1 MTCIYFVRHCQSDH
15 TKSDDERLRSLTK
28 EGLEDS
34 HAVLHYLKDKNID
47 VFISSPYKR
56 SYDTIAKAAE
66 YYHLQIKT
74 DERLRERKSGK
85 NGNTFELFKKRWADK
100 NYAESDGESLYSV
113 QKRNIEALKEIIEI
127 YRDKNIVIGTHGTA
141 LSTILNYYN
150 PAFDCDSFMRIIDYM
165 PYIVKIEFDGA
176 QYAGMSEEL
185 IIKKEYNSHQT
196 AGIDK
201 NIKVI

>member
-15 TKSDDERLRSLTK
+15 TKSGDERLRPLTK

-34 HAVLHYLKDKNID
+34 HAVLHYLKDKKID

-56 SYDTIAKAAE
+56 SYDTIAKAAQ

-74 DERLRERKSGK
+74 DERLRERRSGK
-85 NGNTFELFKKRWADK
+85 NGNTFELFKKRWTDK
-100 NYAESDGESLYSV
+100 NYTEADGESLYSV
-113 QKRNIEALKEIIEI
+113 QKRNIEALKEIMET

-141 LSTILNYYN
+141 LSTILNYYH
-150 PAFDCDSFMRIIDYM
+150 PAFDCDSFIRIIDYM

-185 IIKKEYNSHQT
+185 IIKKEYNSH
-196 AGIDK
+196 
-201 NIKVI
+201 

>member
-1 MTCIYFVRHCQSDH
+1 MTRIYFVRHCQSDH
-15 TKSDDERLRSLTK
+15 TKTCDEWLRPLTK
-28 EGLEDS
+28 EGLDDS

-74 DERLRERKSGK
+74 DERLRERKAGK

-100 NYAESDGESLYSV
+100 NYAETDGESLYSV
-113 QKRNIEALKEIIEI
+113 QKRNIEAIKEIIEI
-127 YRDKNIVIGTHGTA
+127 YQDKNIVIGTHGTA
-141 LSTILNYYN
+141 LSAILNYYN

-165 PYIVKIEFDGA
+165 PYIVKLDFGGA
-176 QYAGMSEEL
+176 QYAGMTEEL
-185 IIKKEYNSHQT
+185 IIKKEY
-196 AGIDK
+196 K
-201 NIKVI
+201 NK

>member
-15 TKSDDERLRSLTK
+15 TKSSDEQLRPLTK

-74 DERLRERKSGK
+74 DERLRERKAGK

-185 IIKKEYNSHQT
+185 IIKKEYNSH
-196 AGIDK
+196 
-201 NIKVI
+201 

>member
-1 MTCIYFVRHCQSDH
+1 MTRIYFVRHCQSDH
-15 TKSDDERLRSLTK
+15 TKSGDEWLRPLTK
-28 EGLEDS
+28 EGLDDS

-74 DERLRERKSGK
+74 DERLRERKAGK

-100 NYAESDGESLYSV
+100 NYAEADGESLNSV
-113 QKRNIEALKEIIEI
+113 QKRNIEAIKEIIEI
-127 YRDKNIVIGTHGTA
+127 YQDKNIVIGTHGTA

-165 PYIVKIEFDGA
+165 PYIVKIEFDGTR
-176 QYAGMSEEL
+176 YIGITEEL
-185 IIKKEYNSHQT
+185 IIEKEY
-196 AGIDK
+196 K
-201 NIKVI
+201 NK

>member
-15 TKSDDERLRSLTK
+15 TKSGDEWLRPLTK

-74 DERLRERKSGK
+74 DERLRERKAGK
-85 NGNTFELFKKRWADK
+85 NGNNFEMFKKRWADK
-100 NYAESDGESLYSV
+100 NYAEPEGESLYSV
-113 QKRNIEALKEIIEI
+113 QKRNIEAIREIIEN
-127 YRDKNIVIGTHGTA
+127 YRDKHIVVGTHGTA

-150 PAFDCDSFMRIIDYM
+150 PVFGCDDFIRIINYM
-165 PYIVKIEFDGA
+165 PYIVKCEFDGTR
-176 QYAGMSEEL
+176 YIGITEEL
-185 IIKKEYNSHQT
+185 IIEKEY
-196 AGIDK
+196 K
-201 NIKVI
+201 NK

>member
-15 TKSDDERLRSLTK
+15 TKSSDEQLRPLTK

-34 HAVLHYLKDKNID
+34 NAVLHYLKDKKID

-56 SYDTIAKAAE
+56 SYDTIAKAAQ

-74 DERLRERKSGK
+74 DERLRERRSGK
-85 NGNTFELFKKRWADK
+85 NGNTFELFKKRWTDK
-100 NYAESDGESLYSV
+100 NYTEADGESLYSV
-113 QKRNIEALKEIIEI
+113 QKRNIEALKEIMET

-141 LSTILNYYN
+141 LSTILNYYH
-150 PAFDCDSFMRIIDYM
+150 PAFDCDSFIRIIDYM

-185 IIKKEYNSHQT
+185 IIKKEYNSH
-196 AGIDK
+196 
-201 NIKVI
+201 

>member
-1 MTCIYFVRHCQSDH
+1 MTGIYFVRHCQSDH
-15 TKSDDERLRSLTK
+15 TKSGDECLRPLTK
-28 EGLEDS
+28 EGLDDS

-66 YYHLQIKT
+66 YYYLQIKT

-85 NGNTFELFKKRWADK
+85 NGNTFELFKKRWVDK
-100 NYAESDGESLYSV
+100 NYAEPDGESLYSV

-165 PYIVKIEFDGA
+165 PYIVKLEFDGA
-176 QYAGMSEEL
+176 QYAGMTEEL
-185 IIKKEYNSHQT
+185 IIKKEYKLRTVH
-196 AGIDK
+196 GK
-201 NIKVI
+201 N

>member
-1 MTCIYFVRHCQSDH
+1 MTYIYFVRHWQSDH
-15 TKSDDERLRSLTK
+15 TKNGDERLRPLTK

-74 DERLRERKSGK
+74 DERLRERKAGK
-85 NGNTFELFKKRWADK
+85 NGNIFELFKKRWADK

-127 YRDKNIVIGTHGTA
+127 YQDKNIVIGTHGTA

-176 QYAGMSEEL
+176 QYARMSEEL
-185 IIKKEYNSHQT
+185 IIKKEYNSH
-196 AGIDK
+196 
-201 NIKVI
+201 

>member
-1 MTCIYFVRHCQSDH
+1 MTCMYFVRHCQSDH
-15 TKSDDERLRSLTK
+15 TKSGDECLRPLTK
-28 EGLEDS
+28 EGLDDS

-66 YYHLQIKT
+66 YYYLQIKT

-85 NGNTFELFKKRWADK
+85 NGNTFELFKKRWVDK
-100 NYAESDGESLYSV
+100 NYAEPDGESLYSV

-150 PAFDCDSFMRIIDYM
+150 PAFGCDSFMRIIGYM
-165 PYIVKIEFDGA
+165 PYIVKLEFDGA
-176 QYAGMSEEL
+176 QYAGMTEEL
-185 IIKKEYNSHQT
+185 IIKKEYKLRTVH
-196 AGIDK
+196 GK
-201 NIKVI
+201 N

>member
-15 TKSDDERLRSLTK
+15 TKSGDERLRPLTK

-56 SYDTIAKAAE
+56 SYDTITKAAE

-100 NYAESDGESLYSV
+100 NYAEEDGESLYSV

-150 PAFDCDSFMRIIDYM
+150 PAFGCDSFMRIIDYM
-165 PYIVKIEFDGA
+165 PYIVKIEFDGEH
-176 QYAGMSEEL
+176 YARMSEEL
-185 IIKKEYNSHQT
+185 IIKKEYKLCT
-196 AGIDK
+196 AHGK
-201 NIKVI
+201 N

>member
-15 TKSDDERLRSLTK
+15 TKSGDEWLRPLTK
-28 EGLEDS
+28 EGLDDS
-34 HAVLHYLKDKNID
+34 HAVLYYLKDKNID

-100 NYAESDGESLYSV
+100 NYAEEDGESLYSL

-150 PAFDCDSFMRIIDYM
+150 PAFGCDSFMRIIDYM

-176 QYAGMSEEL
+176 QYAGMTEEL
-185 IIKKEYNSHQT
+185 IIKKEYKLHT
-196 AGIDK
+196 AHGK
-201 NIKVI
+201 N

>member
-1 MTCIYFVRHCQSDH
+1 MTRIYFVRHCQSDH
-15 TKSDDERLRSLTK
+15 TKTCDEWLRPLTK
-28 EGLEDS
+28 EGLDDS

-74 DERLRERKSGK
+74 DERLRERKAGK

-165 PYIVKIEFDGA
+165 PYIVKIEFDGTR
-176 QYAGMSEEL
+176 YIGITEEL
-185 IIKKEYNSHQT
+185 IIEKEY
-196 AGIDK
+196 K
-201 NIKVI
+201 NK

>member
-1 MTCIYFVRHCQSDH
+1 MTRIYFVRHCQSDH
-15 TKSDDERLRSLTK
+15 TKTCDERLRPLTK

-66 YYHLQIKT
+66 YYHIRIQT

-85 NGNTFELFKKRWADK
+85 NGNNFELFKKRWADK
-100 NYAESDGESLYSV
+100 NYAEADGESLYSV

-150 PAFDCDSFMRIIDYM
+150 PAFDCDSFIRIIDYM
-165 PYIVKIEFDGA
+165 PYIVKLEFDGTL
-176 QYAGMSEEL
+176 YAGMTEEL
-185 IIKKEYNSHQT
+185 IIKKEYKLRTLNSR
-196 AGIDK
+196 
-201 NIKVI
+201 N

>member
-15 TKSDDERLRSLTK
+15 TKSGDERLRPLTK

-34 HAVLHYLKDKNID
+34 HAVLHYLKDKKID

-56 SYDTIAKAAE
+56 SYDTIAKAAQ

-74 DERLRERKSGK
+74 DERLRERRSGK
-85 NGNTFELFKKRWADK
+85 NGNTFELFKKRWTDK
-100 NYAESDGESLYSV
+100 NYTEADGESLYSV
-113 QKRNIEALKEIIEI
+113 QKRNIEALKEIMET

-165 PYIVKIEFDGA
+165 PYIVKLRFDGA

-185 IIKKEYNSHQT
+185 IIKKEYNSH
-196 AGIDK
+196 
-201 NIKVI
+201 

>member
-15 TKSDDERLRSLTK
+15 TKSGDERLRPLTK

-74 DERLRERKSGK
+74 DERLRERKAGK

-100 NYAESDGESLYSV
+100 NYAEADGESLNSV
-113 QKRNIEALKEIIEI
+113 QKRNIEAIKEIIEI

-150 PAFDCDSFMRIIDYM
+150 PAFCCDDFIRIINYM
-165 PYIVKIEFDGA
+165 PYIVKCEFDGTR
-176 QYAGMSEEL
+176 YIGITEEL
-185 IIKKEYNSHQT
+185 IIEKEY
-196 AGIDK
+196 K
-201 NIKVI
+201 NK

>member
-1 MTCIYFVRHCQSDH
+1 MTRIYFVRHCQSDH
-15 TKSDDERLRSLTK
+15 TKTCDERARPLTA
-28 EGLEDS
+28 EGVEDS

-100 NYAESDGESLYSV
+100 NYAEADGESLYSV
-113 QKRNIEALKEIIEI
+113 QKRNIEAIKEIIEI

-165 PYIVKIEFDGA
+165 PYIVKLEFDGA
-176 QYAGMSEEL
+176 QYAGMTEEL
-185 IIKKEYNSHQT
+185 IIKKEYKLRT
-196 AGIDK
+196 AHGK
-201 NIKVI
+201 N

>member
-1 MTCIYFVRHCQSDH
+1 MTRIYFVRHCQSDH
-15 TKSDDERLRSLTK
+15 TKSGDEWLRPLTK
-28 EGLEDS
+28 EGLDDS

-74 DERLRERKSGK
+74 DERLRERKAGK
-85 NGNTFELFKKRWADK
+85 NGNTFELFKKRWAAK
-100 NYAESDGESLYSV
+100 NYAEADGESLNSV
-113 QKRNIEALKEIIEI
+113 QKRNIEAIKEIIEI
-127 YRDKNIVIGTHGTA
+127 YQDKNIVIGTHGTA

-165 PYIVKIEFDGA
+165 PYIVKIEFDGTR
-176 QYAGMSEEL
+176 YIGITEEL
-185 IIKKEYNSHQT
+185 IIEKEY
-196 AGIDK
+196 K
-201 NIKVI
+201 NK

>member
-1 MTCIYFVRHCQSDH
+1 MTRIYFVRHCQSDH
-15 TKSDDERLRSLTK
+15 TKTCDEWLRPLTK
-28 EGLEDS
+28 EGLDDS

-74 DERLRERKSGK
+74 DERLRERKAGK

-100 NYAESDGESLYSV
+100 NYAEPEGESLYSV

-165 PYIVKIEFDGA
+165 PYIVKIEFDGTR
-176 QYAGMSEEL
+176 YIGITEEL
-185 IIKKEYNSHQT
+185 IIEKEY
-196 AGIDK
+196 K
-201 NIKVI
+201 NK

>member
-1 MTCIYFVRHCQSDH
+1 MTGIYFVRHCQSDH
-15 TKSDDERLRSLTK
+15 TKSGDEWLRPLTK
-28 EGLEDS
+28 EGLDDS

-66 YYHLQIKT
+66 YYHIRIQT

-100 NYAESDGESLYSV
+100 NYAEVDGESLYSV
-113 QKRNIEALKEIIEI
+113 QKRNIEVLKEIMET
-127 YRDKNIVIGTHGTA
+127 YQDKNIVIGTHGTA

-165 PYIVKIEFDGA
+165 PYIVKLEFDGA
-176 QYAGMSEEL
+176 QYAGMTEEL
-185 IIKKEYNSHQT
+185 IIKKEYKLRT
-196 AGIDK
+196 AHGK
-201 NIKVI
+201 N

>member
-1 MTCIYFVRHCQSDH
+1 MSCIYFVRHCQSDH
-15 TKSDDERLRSLTK
+15 TKSSDEQLRPLTEK
-28 EGLEDS
+28 GLEDS
-34 HAVLHYLKDKNID
+34 HAVLHYLKDKKID

-100 NYAESDGESLYSV
+100 NYAEADGESLYSV

-150 PAFDCDSFMRIIDYM
+150 PAFCCDSFMRIIDYM
-165 PYIVKIEFDGA
+165 PYIVKLEFDGA
-176 QYAGMSEEL
+176 QYAEMTEEL
-185 IIKKEYNSHQT
+185 IIKKE
-196 AGIDK
+196 
-201 NIKVI
+201 

>member
-15 TKSDDERLRSLTK
+15 TKSSDEQLRPLTE

-100 NYAESDGESLYSV
+100 NYAEADGESLYSV
-113 QKRNIEALKEIIEI
+113 QKRNIEAIKEIIEI
-127 YRDKNIVIGTHGTA
+127 YQDKNIVIGTHGTA
-141 LSTILNYYN
+141 LSTILNYYH
-150 PAFDCDSFMRIIDYM
+150 PAFDCDSFIRIIDYM

-185 IIKKEYNSHQT
+185 IIEKE
-196 AGIDK
+196 
-201 NIKVI
+201 

>member
-1 MTCIYFVRHCQSDH
+1 MTRIYFVRHCQSDH
-15 TKSDDERLRSLTK
+15 IKTCDERARPLTA
-28 EGLEDS
+28 EGVEDS

-74 DERLRERKSGK
+74 DERLRERKAGK

-100 NYAESDGESLYSV
+100 NYAEADGESLYSV
-113 QKRNIEALKEIIEI
+113 QKRNIEAIKEIIEI
-127 YRDKNIVIGTHGTA
+127 YQDKNIVIGTHGTA
-141 LSTILNYYN
+141 LSSILNYYN

-165 PYIVKIEFDGA
+165 PYIVKLEFDGTR
-176 QYAGMSEEL
+176 YIGITEEL
-185 IIKKEYNSHQT
+185 IIEKEY
-196 AGIDK
+196 K
-201 NIKVI
+201 NK

>member
-1 MTCIYFVRHCQSDH
+1 MTYIYFVRHCQSDH
-15 TKSDDERLRSLTK
+15 TKSGDERLRPLTK

-34 HAVLHYLKDKNID
+34 YAVLHYLKDKNID

-56 SYDTIAKAAE
+56 SYDTITKAAE

-85 NGNTFELFKKRWADK
+85 NGNTFELFKKRWANKD
-100 NYAESDGESLYSV
+100 YAEADGESLYSV
-113 QKRNIEALKEIIEI
+113 QKRNIGTLKEIIEI

-150 PAFDCDSFMRIIDYM
+150 PAFDCDSFIRIIDYM

-185 IIKKEYNSHQT
+185 IIKKEYNSH
-196 AGIDK
+196 
-201 NIKVI
+201 

>member
-1 MTCIYFVRHCQSDH
+1 MTRIYFVRHCQSDH
-15 TKSDDERLRSLTK
+15 TKSGDEQLRPLTE

-74 DERLRERKSGK
+74 DERLRERKPGK

-150 PAFDCDSFMRIIDYM
+150 PAFGCDSFMRIIDYM

-176 QYAGMSEEL
+176 QYAGMTEEL
-185 IIKKEYNSHQT
+185 IIKKE
-196 AGIDK
+196 
-201 NIKVI
+201 